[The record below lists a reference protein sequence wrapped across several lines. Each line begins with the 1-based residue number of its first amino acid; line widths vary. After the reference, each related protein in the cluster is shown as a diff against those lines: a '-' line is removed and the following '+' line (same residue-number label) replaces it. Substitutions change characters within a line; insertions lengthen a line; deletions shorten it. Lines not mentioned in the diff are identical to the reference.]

1 MKILELIL
9 LILCYSTLII
19 ALFLEFIC
27 YARKIENKET
37 IALTFSLLLL
47 IVSVSIS
54 TALESEFG
62 GSVSFLVNSTCMI
75 LVGVTTFL
83 NVLSERVHS
92 FPKFLGK
99 GYSVLGGLLLIAS
112 IISFSFGSSEYVES
126 AVLLFLIFSVVLSM
140 LMVFKTKPKRQ
151 FEHLEK
157 MEKRLALSFLIVVPS
172 VLIFNFWFEEQYN
185 ELQVGFLI
193 PAILILMAVNKIYD
207 DLKRLSIIQGE
218 LEPNQQ
224 KFKNYNFTKREEEI
238 ATLLFEGHTY
248 KSISEQLF
256 ISLPTVKTHAS
267 NVYKK
272 CGVKTRHELVSLLI
286 V

>member
-1 MKILELIL
+1 MRILELVL

-19 ALFLEFIC
+19 ALFLELLC
-27 YARKIENKET
+27 YARKMEAKET
-37 IALTFSLLLL
+37 IAFTFSLLLL
-47 IVSVSIS
+47 IVSVSVSAVLETEFGNS
-54 TALESEFG
+54 TA
-62 GSVSFLVNSTCMI
+62 FLVNSICMI

-83 NVLSERVHS
+83 NILSERVHTL
-92 FPKFLGK
+92 PKFLGK
-99 GYSVLGGLLLIAS
+99 GYSILGGVLLVATILS
-112 IISFSFGSSEYVES
+112 YFFGGTEYVES
-126 AVLLFLIFSVVLSM
+126 AVLLFLIFSVVVSM
-140 LMVFKTKPKRQ
+140 LIVFRTKPKRQ

-157 MEKRLALSFLIVVPS
+157 TEKRLALSFLIVVPG

-193 PAILILMAVNKIYD
+193 PAIFILMAVNKIYD
-207 DLKRLSIIQGE
+207 DLKRLSIIQGK

-286 V
+286 T